1 MFRVNEAAKGETSPR
16 QGKTIRRHQRRNV
29 EISTFNKFTF
39 FRGGQPSAK
48 IGMRSPKN
56 QAKDTKQGVYLG
68 TWWEMPNFYKNVNA
82 MQDTWS
88 KTKGTIMRTKHIT
101 MGILAHVDAG
111 KTTLSEAVLYLA
123 GAIRKIGRVDH
134 KNAFL
139 DTDEIER
146 ERGITVFSKEA
157 RFETGGKEFTLLDTP
172 GHTDFS
178 SETERTLQVLD
189 YAVLVVSGA
198 DGVQAHTVTLWKL
211 FRHYGIPVFVFVNK
225 MDRPCTERQDII
237 RELSEQLGGGVF
249 ADFGGMHEADGAG
262 SAAGV
267 DREGGTGSTGGANS
281 GECGKERCDFDGRN
295 AEEIAGAS
303 EVLMEE
309 YLETGSFC
317 EESIR
322 LAIEKRELFPVFF
335 GSALK
340 LEGVEEFIE
349 ALGRFAV
356 GKECGEEFGARVY
369 KIGRDKQ
376 GNRLT
381 YLKVTSGT
389 LRNKMLVDGG
399 EKIEQIRL
407 YNGDSFQSVQSAG
420 AGMVCAVMG
429 PAGSYA
435 GMGLGC
441 EGSRAEPVLQPALSY
456 EVILPPGQDPV
467 TALAKLKMLEE
478 EEPSLKVVWN
488 AELRRINIQVMGELE
503 LEILEQVIERR
514 FGMAVSFGS
523 GGIIYKETIAAP
535 VIGVGHY
542 EPLRHYAEVQLLLEP
557 LPRGSGL
564 VCGSR
569 VSEDQF
575 ALNWQRLVLTHLAE
589 RVHRGVLT
597 GSEITDMRIS
607 IAAGR
612 AHPKHTE
619 GGDFR
624 QATYRALRQGL
635 RKAESILLEPMYAF
649 RLQLPQ
655 EAVGRA
661 LTDLQRLGAQANLDE
676 AELITG
682 SGPVDTLREYSKEVA
697 SYTKGRGIFS
707 VMPAGYMPCSRQD
720 EIVQTIGYR
729 PEADLENPTG
739 SVFCE
744 HGGAVYVNWDEVDA
758 KAHLQPEPAAMKI
771 VRGADGETEAG
782 DPAETTDTQGSP
794 RRGSQPAAGNDELE
808 AIFLRTY
815 GKSKRDEAI
824 RRANLSH
831 GTRGR
836 AAKPAAEAPARR
848 SHTSAETRGA
858 AEQKPLYVI
867 DGYNVIFAWEQL
879 AALAKVNMD
888 SAREALI
895 DTLGNYMG
903 YRNVDI
909 VLVFDGYKLAGNPGT
924 KTSYRKI
931 NEDSGEL
938 QVVYTHEAQT
948 ADRFIEKTVYEFGRK
963 RRITVVTSDRPV
975 QMAALGD
982 GAARMSAR
990 EFYADV
996 ERVDADIR
1004 ERLRRQAVQRNLP
1017 FEGLSTEND

>member
-1 MFRVNEAAKGETSPR
+1 
-16 QGKTIRRHQRRNV
+16 
-29 EISTFNKFTF
+29 
-39 FRGGQPSAK
+39 
-48 IGMRSPKN
+48 
-56 QAKDTKQGVYLG
+56 
-68 TWWEMPNFYKNVNA
+68 
-82 MQDTWS
+82 
-88 KTKGTIMRTKHIT
+88 MRTKHIT

-225 MDRPCTERQDII
+225 MDRPCAERQDII

-249 ADFGGMHEADGAG
+249 ADFGSAG
-262 SAAGV
+262 RVGGAAGA
-267 DREGGTGSTGGANS
+267 DREGGAGSTGGANS
-281 GECGKERCDFDGRN
+281 GECGKERCGFDERN

-349 ALGRFAV
+349 ALGRFTL
-356 GKECGEEFGARVY
+356 GKECGEDFGARVY

-407 YNGDSFQSVQSAG
+407 YSGDSFQSVQSAG

-456 EVILPPGQDPV
+456 EVILPAGQDPV

-488 AELRRINIQVMGELE
+488 EELKRINIQVMGELE

-514 FGMAVSFGS
+514 FGMVVSFGS

-564 VCGSR
+564 VFASL
-569 VSEDQF
+569 VSEDKF

-771 VRGADGETEAG
+771 VTGQDGETEAS
-782 DPAETTDTQGSP
+782 DPAETTGTQGSP

-824 RRANLSH
+824 RRVNLSH

-836 AAKPAAEAPARR
+836 AAKPAAEAPARH

-895 DTLGNYMG
+895 DTLENYMG
-903 YRNVDI
+903 YRNIDI

-996 ERVDADIR
+996 ESVDADIR
-1004 ERLRRQAVQRNLP
+1004 ERLRRQTVQRNLP
-1017 FEGLSTEND
+1017 FEGLITEND

>member
-16 QGKTIRRHQRRNV
+16 QGKAIRRHQRRNV

-48 IGMRSPKN
+48 IGMRSPKK

-88 KTKGTIMRTKHIT
+88 KTKGTIMRTKYIT

-157 RFETGGKEFTLLDTP
+157 RFETGGKKFTLLDTP

-225 MDRPCTERQDII
+225 MDRPCAERQDII

-249 ADFGGMHEADGAG
+249 ADFGG
-262 SAAGV
+262 
-267 DREGGTGSTGGANS
+267 
-281 GECGKERCDFDGRN
+281 RN

-309 YLETGSFC
+309 YLETGTFC

-349 ALGRFAV
+349 ALGRFTV

-456 EVILPPGQDPV
+456 EVILPAGQDPV

-488 AELRRINIQVMGELE
+488 EELKRINIQVMGELE

-514 FGMAVSFGS
+514 FGMVVSFGS

-564 VCGSR
+564 VFGSL
-569 VSEDQF
+569 VSEDKF

-624 QATYRALRQGL
+624 QATYRTLRQGL

-676 AELITG
+676 AGLITG

-707 VMPAGYMPCSRQD
+707 VMPAGYMSCGRQD

-758 KAHLQPEPAAMKI
+758 MAHLQPEPAAIKI
-771 VRGADGETEAG
+771 IKGTDEETETS
-782 DPAETTDTQGSP
+782 DPAETSVMQGSP
-794 RRGSQPAAGNDELE
+794 RHGPRTAAGNDELE

-831 GTRGR
+831 GMRER
-836 AAKPAAEAPARR
+836 AAKPAAEAAARR
-848 SHTSAETRGA
+848 THTSTGTRGTV
-858 AEQKPLYVI
+858 EQKPLYVI

-903 YRNVDI
+903 YRNIDI
-909 VLVFDGYKLAGNPGT
+909 VLVFDGYKLAGNPGN

-996 ERVDADIR
+996 ESVDADIR
-1004 ERLRRQAVQRNLP
+1004 EHLRRQAVQRNLP
-1017 FEGLSTEND
+1017 FEGLSTENE